1 MEHVKFVSRSASG
14 LTAPPSGGLKYTESL
29 PDEDKYYKICVRVK
43 NLPNLSTP
51 IAEIASIAKTGTT
64 TATVTTL
71 NPHGLA
77 VGTYF

>member
-1 MEHVKFVSRSASG
+1 MEHVKFVSRTASV
-14 LTAPPSGGLKYTESL
+14 LTTPSGGLKYTESL

-43 NLPNLSTP
+43 NLPNLTTP

>member
-1 MEHVKFVSRSASG
+1 MEHVKFVSRTASV
-14 LTAPPSGGLKYTESL
+14 LTAPSGGIKYTESL

-51 IAEIASIAKTGTT
+51 IAEIATIVKTGTT

-71 NPHGLA
+71 NPI
-77 VGTYF
+77 